1 MDIFSLINVV
11 ISLIIFGAF
20 LYRYKQ
26 TGVKYYQ
33 YLGIATLG
41 YVISSGLVAF
51 VLDISLSLA
60 VYIVYGA
67 IIISTLSGLVFVMCL
82 LHMLQTWVE
91 SMRQAAF
98 PTANKL
104 DMAEKICGILRIV
117 YPACTATLVV
127 VYVLIMFLLGFAG
140 VLAMLV
146 GLVYAIAIVA
156 QFAVIIWMY
165 LDIHQVST
173 ESQIAKRNQLIR
185 IAALSL
191 FASGPAMFGGLGVG
205 IAGNL
210 CWWIWYGIALWPG
223 ALVGIDERPDQVVGF
238 GNPMHVDIG
247 AYPKPPPPVP
257 ASKYA

>member
-1 MDIFSLINVV
+1 MDIFAIINLV
-11 ISLIIFGAF
+11 ISLLIFGAF
-20 LYRYKQ
+20 LYRYKE

-41 YVISSGLVAF
+41 FVISAGLVAF
-51 VLDISLSLA
+51 VLDLSLSLA

-67 IIISTLSGLVFVMCL
+67 VIVSAIAGLAFVLCM
-82 LHMLQTWVE
+82 LHMLQTWVQ

-127 VYVLIMFLLGFAG
+127 IYILIMVSLGFAG
-140 VLAMLV
+140 LLAMVV

-165 LDIHQVST
+165 LDIHAVST
-173 ESQIAKRNQLIR
+173 ESQVRKRNQLIR
-185 IAALSL
+185 IAAMCL

-205 IAGNL
+205 IAGSL
-210 CWWIWYGIALWPG
+210 CWWIWYGIALWPN
-223 ALVGIDERPDQVVGF
+223 ALVGFDERPDQVVGF
-238 GNPMHVDIG
+238 GNPMHVDVG

-257 ASKYA
+257 ANKYA